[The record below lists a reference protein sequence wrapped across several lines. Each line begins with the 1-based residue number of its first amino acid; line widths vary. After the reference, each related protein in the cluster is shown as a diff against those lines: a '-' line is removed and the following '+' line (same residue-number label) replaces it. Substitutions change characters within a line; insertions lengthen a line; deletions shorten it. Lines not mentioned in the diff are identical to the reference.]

1 MNGILLV
8 DKPQGWTSMDVCA
21 KLRGA
26 LGEKRV
32 GHSGTLDPMAT
43 GLLVVFL
50 GRATRAVEFAEADEK
65 SYEAVLRLGIVTDTQ
80 DTTGMVL
87 ETHDAEVTDAQFEA
101 ALAAF
106 RGELEQLPPMY
117 SAIKVDGQPLYKAA
131 RKGGEVERKARR
143 VTVYALE
150 RRGGT
155 LPDAN
160 LFVRCSKGT
169 YIRTL
174 CHDIGA
180 VLGCGGAMAALRRT
194 AAGPFRIEDAH
205 TLEDILCA
213 ADAGGAESL
222 LLPTDMLFAARP
234 ALTLP
239 KARPLPLST
248 GQEKTVRNGGSFT
261 CRLPEGRYRLYARN
275 GEFLA
280 LGEVRR
286 GTMRTVKSFFEV

>member
-87 ETHDAEVTDAQFEA
+87 ETHAAEVTDAQFEA

-143 VTVYALE
+143 ITVYALE

-205 TLEDILCA
+205 TLEDILA
-213 ADAGGAESL
+213 AAERKNIAPW
-222 LLPTDMLFAARP
+222 LLPVETLF
-234 ALTLP
+234 P